1 MLSLDL
7 IVAPTQG
14 RPPAL
19 LEGSG
24 RKARERIEHFLRAAI
39 DNDNTRRAYAR
50 ALSLFFAFLEE
61 GGRERVQ
68 DICPLDVRD
77 HLDVAKAGRRR
88 GPSDT
93 VTLRPI
99 NP

>member
-1 MLSLDL
+1 
-7 IVAPTQG
+7 
-14 RPPAL
+14 
-19 LEGSG
+19 
-24 RKARERIEHFLRAAI
+24 
-39 DNDNTRRAYAR
+39 
-50 ALSLFFAFLEE
+50 LFFAFLEE